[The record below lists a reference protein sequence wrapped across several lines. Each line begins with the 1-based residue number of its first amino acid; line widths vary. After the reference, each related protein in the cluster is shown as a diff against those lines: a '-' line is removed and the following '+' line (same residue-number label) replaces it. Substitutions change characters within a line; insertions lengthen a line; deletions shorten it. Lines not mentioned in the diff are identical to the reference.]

1 LSANRETYLPTDEAR
16 NVMIGT
22 SGLEPAPPHVL
33 CMVEGG
39 RGRGMLRMAV
49 STCGKCGGERFELAD
64 AELPGG
70 AARFMLVQ
78 CSDCGVAI
86 GVFDPDGRDQVEG
99 LRRQIASIDLRL
111 MQIAKVLASL
121 N

>member
-1 LSANRETYLPTDEAR
+1 
-16 NVMIGT
+16 
-22 SGLEPAPPHVL
+22 
-33 CMVEGG
+33 MVES
-39 RGRGMLRMAV
+39 GRGMHRMAV
-49 STCGKCGGERFELAD
+49 STCGKCGGQRFELAD

-70 AARFMLVQ
+70 AARFKLLQ

-86 GVFDPDGRDQVEG
+86 GVIEPDGRDQIEG

-111 MQIAKVLASL
+111 MQIAKVLAGL